1 MKLTVVAVEQ
11 IGSRTNVPFCNDAD
25 LAAIVLYASVC
36 VCVCIVRASNSRFD
50 AASVNNRIP
59 RSINA
64 FHREEARVNVSFAD

>member
-36 VCVCIVRASNSRFD
+36 VCVCVLFA
-50 AASVNNRIP
+50 
-59 RSINA
+59 
-64 FHREEARVNVSFAD
+64 HRTVDSMRLALTIESHDRLTLFIAKKLA